1 MGKMSGRN
9 ALNIALD
16 ELLEMDKKVLCMGED
31 IGAAGGCWGY
41 FLGLQAKYGKERI
54 IQTPISEM
62 GYAGV
67 ANGLAYG
74 GYRPIVEF
82 MFADFATLAADP
94 IINMAAKA
102 RYNSN
107 GRLSL
112 PITFI
117 LPEGGGG
124 QSGCQHSQSVEAWF
138 ANVPGLKLVAP
149 TTPEDLRYFLKAA
162 VMDDDPV
169 CFFFSRTCA
178 MRMTGEV
185 NIEDKTIPTLK
196 QAAKIVKEGADLTV
210 VAWHRPLYSAI
221 EAANELEEET
231 GKTIEVI
238 DPRVICPFD
247 TEKVYNSVRKTGKA
261 LICNE
266 APERGSFAQ
275 LISAWI
281 SENCFADL
289 KAPVKRVGGYNT
301 CIPFGAVEE
310 YALPQKEDIK
320 NAMIELLKK

>member
-1 MGKMSGRN
+1 MEKMSGRN
-9 ALNIALD
+9 ALNVALD
-16 ELLEMDKKVLCMGED
+16 ELLALDEKVICIGED
-31 IGAAGGCWGY
+31 IGPAGGCWGY
-41 FLGLQAKYGKERI
+41 FMGLQAKYGSDRI

-74 GYRPIVEF
+74 GYRPVVEF

-107 GRLSL
+107 GRLNL

-117 LPEGGGG
+117 FPEGGGG

-149 TTPEDLRYFLKAA
+149 TTPEDLRYFLKAS

-178 MRMTGEV
+178 MTKSAEIER
-185 NIEDKTIPTLK
+185 EDKGIPSLRN
-196 QAAKIVKEGADLTV
+196 AAKIVKEGSDLTV
-210 VAWHRPLYSAI
+210 IAWHRPLYGAI
-221 EAANELEEET
+221 EAAKEVEAET
-231 GKTIEVI
+231 GKSIEII
-238 DPRVICPFD
+238 DPRVLCPFD
-247 TEKVYNSVRKTGKA
+247 EEKVYASVRKTGKA
-261 LICNE
+261 IVCNE
-266 APERGSFAQ
+266 APERGSFAMM
-275 LISAWI
+275 ISAWI
-281 SENCFADL
+281 AENCLDEL
-289 KAPVKRVGGYNT
+289 KAPVARVGGYNT

-310 YALPQKEDIK
+310 YALPQKDDIK
-320 NAMIELLKK
+320 AAMLKLLK

>member
-9 ALNIALD
+9 ALNVALD
-16 ELLEMDKKVLCMGED
+16 ELLDADNKILCLGED

-41 FLGLQAKYGKERI
+41 FSGLQDKYGKDRI

-107 GRLSL
+107 GKISL

-138 ANVPGLKLVAP
+138 ANIPGLKLVAP

-185 NIEDKTIPTLK
+185 NQDAQDVPSLK
-196 QAAKIVKEGADLTV
+196 NAAKIVRKGTDLTV
-210 VAWHRPLYSAI
+210 VAWHRPVYAAI
-221 EAANELEEET
+221 EAAEEIEKET
-231 GKTIEVI
+231 GKSIEII
-238 DPRVICPFD
+238 DPRVLCPFD
-247 TEKVYNSVRKTGKA
+247 ADKVYESVRKTGKA
-261 LICNE
+261 LVCNE

-281 SENCFADL
+281 GENCFDDL
-289 KAPVKRVGGYNT
+289 KAPVSRVGGYNT

-320 NAMIELLKK
+320 IAMMKLLSK